1 MPRPFH
7 DFYVVR
13 NPRDAGGGNF
23 TVAPMSSRDL
33 RLYVVRGLYKL
44 GGGPAEIEDERNVY
58 AGDWKEAARKAQKKG
73 LTKLKYVGPAEN

>member
-1 MPRPFH
+1 MPRPFD
-7 DFYVVR
+7 DFRVDKT
-13 NPRDAGGGNF
+13 PGDLGGNF
-23 TVAPMSSRDL
+23 TVVQIGSRDL